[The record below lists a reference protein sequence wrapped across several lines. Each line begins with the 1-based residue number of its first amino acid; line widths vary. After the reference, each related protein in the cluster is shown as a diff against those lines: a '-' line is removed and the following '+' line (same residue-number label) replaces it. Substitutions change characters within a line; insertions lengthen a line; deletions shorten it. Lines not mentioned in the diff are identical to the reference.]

1 MVINKKIKRTMV
13 ESKSQYV
20 GSLALIIISCLSF
33 TMFNLLSDNLVNIM
47 SSFAQNYVQ
56 EDANL
61 MIDKRLSNISDI
73 EGKFNLKIEEGNT
86 FDYSVS
92 NDKVLRVFSENTK
105 INIPAIIE
113 GKTLSGK
120 DILIDPA
127 YAKANKLKIGD
138 SIEIYNKSFKISGF
152 MSLPNYIYPL
162 KTEGDILTDPNSFGI
177 AIINKADFI
186 DLKEGNIFY
195 SIKFNEDKSN
205 IENKIAQFKEYLKS
219 KNITIINWMST
230 SMNPR
235 ITFVTAKL
243 TGINQASSSMP
254 LAILILT
261 CILTGIVMWRMV
273 KREAVIIG
281 TLYAFGY
288 KKKQIQNHYLRYP
301 LIVALVGGIIG
312 TILGCLALR
321 PMIKVMLSYFN
332 MPVESL
338 SFSIKYLVIS
348 IIIPLVFLSVAGYF
362 VVRKALKSSPLE
374 LMRGENENK
383 KIGFLERRLNLNRLK
398 FSTKF
403 KIREQLRSIA
413 RSTFLLLGVI
423 FATMLLLLGFASK
436 SSLDR
441 LMKGSFEEA
450 FKYNYSYVFNSV
462 QQGSPANGEVFS
474 ELPFTSKADD
484 KMNIAVYGIKSNSQY
499 ISFKDKEGNNLS
511 SDKIIITRQLAD
523 KLKVNPQDTIKVIG
537 KLDSKEH
544 SITIDSIAESY
555 VGNYIYMPLSKFN
568 SMLNF
573 PSGSYMGIWSTE
585 KLDISENKLLTT
597 VSKEDIKNSFNA
609 MTTPIQ
615 TTIGTMAFMS
625 FIIGLIVIYV
635 VTSMIIEENKENISL
650 MKVLG
655 YRKKEIYSLILNSSA
670 FLIVLGYVLGVPLLL
685 ASLGAMYKSLTKEM
699 SFSLPITIDYS
710 YIVIGFVII
719 YITYE
724 ISKALSKKKVNRIS
738 MNEVLKSRLE

>member
-1 MVINKKIKRTMV
+1 MVINKKIKRTMM
-13 ESKSQYV
+13 ESKSQYL
-20 GSLALIIISCLSF
+20 GSLVLIIISCLSF

-47 SSFAQNYVQ
+47 SSFEEKYVQ

-61 MIDKRLSNISDI
+61 MIDKRLSNVSDI
-73 EGKFNLKIEEGNT
+73 EAKFNMKIEEGNT

-92 NDKVLRVFSENTK
+92 NGKVLRIFSENTK

-113 GKTLSGK
+113 GKALSGNN
-120 DILIDPA
+120 IIIDPA

-138 SIEIYNKSFKISGF
+138 NVQIKDKSFKISGF

-162 KTEGDILTDPNSFGI
+162 KTEGDILNDPNSFGI
-177 AIINKADFI
+177 AVLNKTDFN

-195 SIKFNEDKSN
+195 SIKFNDGKSN
-205 IENKIAQFKEYLKS
+205 IESSIAQFKDYLKS

-230 SMNPR
+230 STNPR
-235 ITFVTAKL
+235 ITLVTAKL
-243 TGINQASSSMP
+243 KGINQASSSMP
-254 LAILILT
+254 VAILILT
-261 CILTGIVMWRMV
+261 CILTGIIMWRMV

-301 LIVALVGGIIG
+301 LIIALIGGIIG
-312 TILGCLALR
+312 TIFGCLTLR
-321 PMIKVMLSYFN
+321 PMINMMVSYFN

-338 SFSIKYLVIS
+338 DFSVKYLVIS
-348 IIIPLVFLSVAGYF
+348 ILLPVVFLSSAGYF

-374 LMRGENENK
+374 LMRGGNENK
-383 KIGFLERRLNLNRLK
+383 KVGFLERRLNLNKLK

-436 SSLDR
+436 SSLDN
-441 LMKGSFEEA
+441 LMKSGFEES
-450 FKYNYSYVFNSV
+450 FKYNYSYVFNSI
-462 QQGSPANGEVFS
+462 QQSNPTKGEAFS
-474 ELPFTSKADD
+474 EVPFTSKTDD
-484 KMNIAVYGIKSNSQY
+484 KMNIAVYGVSPNSKY

-511 SDKIIITRQLAD
+511 SDKIIITRPLAD
-523 KLKVNPQDTIKVIG
+523 KLKANPQDTIKVIG
-537 KLDSKEH
+537 KLDSKEY

-573 PSGSYMGIWSTE
+573 PTGSYIGIWSND
-585 KLDISENKLLTT
+585 KLDIPENKLLTT
-597 VSKEDIKNSFNA
+597 VSKDDIKNSFNA
-609 MTTPIQ
+609 MTAPIQ
-615 TTIGTMAFMS
+615 TAIGTMAFMS

-670 FLIVLGYVLGVPLLL
+670 FLIVLGYILGVPLLL

-699 SFSLPITIDYS
+699 SFSLPIRIDYT
-710 YIVIGFVII
+710 YLFIGFVII

-724 ISKALSKKKVNRIS
+724 ISKALSKKKVERIS
-738 MNEVLKSRLE
+738 MSEVLKSRLE

>member
-1 MVINKKIKRTMV
+1 MVINKKIKRTMM
-13 ESKSQYV
+13 ESKSQYI

-33 TMFNLLSDNLVNIM
+33 TMFNLLSGNLVNIM
-47 SSFAQNYVQ
+47 SSFEEKYVQ

-61 MIDKRLSNISDI
+61 MIDKRLSNVSDI
-73 EGKFNLKIEEGNT
+73 EAKFNMKIEEGNT

-92 NDKVLRVFSENTK
+92 NGKVLRIFSKSTK

-113 GKTLSGK
+113 GKALSGN
-120 DILIDPA
+120 DIIIDPA

-138 SIEIYNKSFKISGF
+138 SVQIYDKSFKISGF

-162 KTEGDILTDPNSFGI
+162 KTEGDILNDPNSFGV
-177 AIINKADFI
+177 AVINKTDFN
-186 DLKEGNIFY
+186 DLKAGNIFY
-195 SIKFNEDKSN
+195 SIKFNDGKSN
-205 IENKIAQFKEYLKS
+205 IESSIAQFKDYLKS

-230 SMNPR
+230 STNPR
-235 ITFVTAKL
+235 ITLVTAKL
-243 TGINQASSSMP
+243 KGINQASSSMP
-254 LAILILT
+254 VAILILT

-288 KKKQIQNHYLRYP
+288 KKKQILNHYLRYP
-301 LIVALVGGIIG
+301 LIVALIGGIIG
-312 TILGCLALR
+312 TILGCLTLR
-321 PMIKVMLSYFN
+321 PMINMMVSYFN

-338 SFSIKYLVIS
+338 DFSIKYLVIS
-348 IIIPLVFLSVAGYF
+348 ILLPVVFLSSAGYF

-374 LMRGENENK
+374 LMRGGNENK
-383 KIGFLERRLNLNRLK
+383 KVGFLERRLNLNKFK

-413 RSTFLLLGVI
+413 RSTFLLLGII
-423 FATMLLLLGFASK
+423 FSTMLLLLGFASK
-436 SSLDR
+436 SSLDS
-441 LMKGSFEEA
+441 LMKSGFEEA
-450 FKYNYSYVFNSV
+450 FKYNYSYVFNSI
-462 QQGSPANGEVFS
+462 QQSSPVKGETFS
-474 ELPFTSKADD
+474 EMPFTSKVDD
-484 KMNIAVYGIKSNSQY
+484 KMNIAVYGVSSNSQY
-499 ISFKDKEGNNLS
+499 ISFKDKAGNKLS
-511 SDKIIITRQLAD
+511 SDKIIITRPLAD
-523 KLKVNPQDTIKVIG
+523 KLKVTPQDTIKIIG
-537 KLDSKEH
+537 KLDSKEY

-555 VGNYIYMPLSKFN
+555 VGNYIYMPLPKFN

-573 PSGSYMGIWSTE
+573 PSGSYIGIWSTE
-585 KLDISENKLLTT
+585 KLDIPENKLLTT

-609 MTTPIQ
+609 MTAPIQ
-615 TTIGTMAFMS
+615 TSIGAMAFMA

-670 FLIVLGYVLGVPLLL
+670 FLIVLGYILGVPLLL

-699 SFSLPITIDYS
+699 SFSLPIRIDYS
-710 YIVIGFVII
+710 YLFIGFVIT

-724 ISKALSKKKVNRIS
+724 ISKALSKKKVERIS
-738 MNEVLKSRLE
+738 MSEVLKSKLE